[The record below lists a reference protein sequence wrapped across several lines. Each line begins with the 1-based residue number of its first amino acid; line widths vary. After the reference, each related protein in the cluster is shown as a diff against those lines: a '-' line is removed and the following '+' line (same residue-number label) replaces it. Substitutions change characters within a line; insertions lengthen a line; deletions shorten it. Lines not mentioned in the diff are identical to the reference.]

1 MFVLNICKVDQLV
14 VVSSVFCEQLVLGAG
29 LLVSW
34 GACGV

>member
-1 MFVLNICKVDQLV
+1 MVVLSICKLDQLV
-14 VVSSVFCEQLVLGAG
+14 VVSSVFYEQVVFGAG